1 LHSKGVRQA
10 GKFIGPLGLFLFGCL
25 AVCGWHYARVAAR
38 FGNPFIGNWDIG
50 TGFNWWQ
57 QPGFRTGAGYF
68 SIGRCLTQPFYSA
81 FASFGDGIYST
92 LWGDG
97 LYSGEADLFHR
108 PPWNYDLMAAGYL
121 FALLPSL
128 AFLAGV
134 CRLRVKCAREPAWFL
149 VLSLISLFGAL
160 LVYYSLEVPSYAAS
174 KAFYASGALVPF
186 CALAAAGWD
195 WLATARALRL
205 VLFVSLGVWAANSY
219 ASFWI
224 RHEAEH
230 TQFLEALVS
239 ADVGRH
245 DQAVLSLMHLL
256 SKRPQDVQAAQLLS
270 RELCRLGRVAE
281 GRQIAELALQWAD
294 GDADC
299 HLARGAALAH
309 QKIWEQAVAEARRAI
324 ELAPDH
330 PWASEH
336 LADWLLRAGHT
347 DEAIEADRNA
357 LRINPTRTQLHFYLG
372 LGLAT
377 QGQTAGALEAYRR
390 ALGLDPKFAPALNGL
405 ALLLATCTEPSW
417 RDGAEAVRLA
427 TRACEVEMNPRHLQ
441 TLAIALAAAGRF
453 NDAGATAQK
462 AADTARAAGDQS
474 EASAAEQLLKRL
486 KPDRTYDLPNP
497 KQ

>member
-1 LHSKGVRQA
+1 
-10 GKFIGPLGLFLFGCL
+10 
-25 AVCGWHYARVAAR
+25 
-38 FGNPFIGNWDIG
+38 
-50 TGFNWWQ
+50 
-57 QPGFRTGAGYF
+57 
-68 SIGRCLTQPFYSA
+68 
-81 FASFGDGIYST
+81 
-92 LWGDG
+92 
-97 LYSGEADLFHR
+97 
-108 PPWNYDLMAAGYL
+108 
-121 FALLPSL
+121 
-128 AFLAGV
+128 
-134 CRLRVKCAREPAWFL
+134 VKCAREPAWFL